1 MSPFI
6 NNLVVSVITVIY
18 VFAVV
23 AIMDFLVR
31 KGLAQDLSRKMVHI
45 AAASWLLCWY
55 FIDFS
60 HWSQYFNILPAVI
73 WTFLLVTKGFF
84 ASPEDD
90 AVRTMTRTGDR
101 KELLRGPLYFTIVMC
116 LMGTYFLNTEYALIT
131 MGILGWGDGLAPV
144 IGTRFGKIKYK
155 VLAEKTLEGSITF
168 LVFGILGAVLF
179 CGLMCGE
186 FSLNKIVIIAAASTL
201 IEAVSPK
208 DLDNLLI
215 PVTTYLIYMIV

>member
-31 KGLAQDLSRKMVHI
+31 KGLAQDLSRKIVHI

-73 WTFLLVTKGFF
+73 WCT
-84 ASPEDD
+84 P
-90 AVRTMTRTGDR
+90 
-101 KELLRGPLYFTIVMC
+101 P
-116 LMGTYFLNTEYALIT
+116 
-131 MGILGWGDGLAPV
+131 
-144 IGTRFGKIKYK
+144 
-155 VLAEKTLEGSITF
+155 
-168 LVFGILGAVLF
+168 
-179 CGLMCGE
+179 
-186 FSLNKIVIIAAASTL
+186 
-201 IEAVSPK
+201 
-208 DLDNLLI
+208 
-215 PVTTYLIYMIV
+215 